1 MPYEC
6 KEAISLNCY
15 EACPFD
21 NSKSNSLL
29 KAPMK
34 KFMMDKVLPIA
45 AHIAALLTAGGIIVI
60 FSHFANL

>member
-1 MPYEC
+1 MSYEC

-21 NSKSNSLL
+21 SSKNNSLL

-34 KFMMDKVLPIA
+34 KFMLDKVLPVA
-45 AHIAALLTAGGIIVI
+45 VHIAALLTAGGIIVI
-60 FSHFANL
+60 FSHFTH